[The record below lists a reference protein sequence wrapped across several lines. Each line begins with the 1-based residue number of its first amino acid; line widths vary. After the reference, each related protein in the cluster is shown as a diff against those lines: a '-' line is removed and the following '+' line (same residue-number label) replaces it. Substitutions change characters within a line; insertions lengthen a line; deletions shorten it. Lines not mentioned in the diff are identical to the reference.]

1 MTQMQTAPAPP
12 TISVIIVSYNTR
24 VMTLECLRVLAGEL
38 RGLSA
43 ETFVVDNAS
52 TDGSAEAIRVE
63 FPDVRLLASA
73 RNAGFGAANNL
84 ALAQARG
91 RYLLLLNTDAFPRP
105 GAVAALVN
113 FLETHA
119 DVGVVGP
126 RLLYQDGSLQQ
137 SCFRCTSPFHA
148 WAENLGL
155 TKLLRRHAALD
166 DYRGWD
172 HAAERDVDFVIGAC
186 LLLRRDVYE
195 QVGGFDERFFM
206 YQEEADWEKRI
217 KQAGWRIVF
226 TPTAEAVHLAGASG
240 KEEPVRTSGHFFESL
255 DKYMLKHHGVP
266 GFLSVRAAMLLGCSA
281 RALGW
286 TGLALAA
293 PARRAKA
300 FARARQHLWLVRRQ
314 LSTGLPTGGRA

>member
-1 MTQMQTAPAPP
+1 MLSPSDSP
-12 TISVIIVSYNTR
+12 TLSVVIVSYNTR
-24 VMTLECLRVLAGEL
+24 KLTLECLRVLAGESRRL
-38 RGLSA
+38 AA
-43 ETFVVDNAS
+43 EVFVVDNAS
-52 TDGSAEAIRVE
+52 TDGSAEAVRAE
-63 FPDVRLLASA
+63 YPDVRLLLSE

-119 DVGVVGP
+119 DVGVAGP

-137 SCFRCTSPFHA
+137 SCFRYTTPSHA

-172 HAAERDVDFVIGAC
+172 YATERDVDFVVGAC
-186 LLLRRDVYE
+186 LLLRRAVYE

-206 YQEEADWEKRI
+206 YQEEADWQKRI
-217 KQAGWRIVF
+217 KGAGWRIVF
-226 TPTAEAVHLAGASG
+226 TPTAEVVHLAGASG
-240 KEEPVRTSGHFFESL
+240 RDEPVRISGHFFESL
-255 DKYMLKHHGVP
+255 DKYMLKHHGVS
-266 GFLSVRAAMLLGCSA
+266 GFLLVRAAMLLGCSA
-281 RALGW
+281 RAVGW
-286 TGLALAA
+286 AGLALAA

-314 LSTGLPTGGRA
+314 VSTGLPAGGPT